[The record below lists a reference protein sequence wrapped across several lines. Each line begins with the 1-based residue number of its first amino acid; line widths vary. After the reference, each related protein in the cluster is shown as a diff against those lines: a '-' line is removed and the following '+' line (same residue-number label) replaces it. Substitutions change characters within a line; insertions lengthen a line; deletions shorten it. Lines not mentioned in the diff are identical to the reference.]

1 MQKVTPYL
9 NNDHATVVLTAND
22 GFELVGTTAPGNG
35 AKTPLTGFDVI
46 IKGLDIYHHSDKTF
60 FTTYTDPV
68 ISNSALAAEYDNGF
82 IKAHSTTAL
91 PVDENQPTTGYE
103 YQYHIL
109 KTPAQLDLMSEADLD
124 TYAVD
129 NNIDLTTATDQA
141 SKLAAIKAAVADP
154 SS

>member
-1 MQKVTPYL
+1 M
-9 NNDHATVVLTAND
+9 
-22 GFELVGTTAPGNG
+22 
-35 AKTPLTGFDVI
+35 TGFDVI
-46 IKGLDIYHHSDKTF
+46 IKGLDIYHNSDKAFFAGTTP
-60 FTTYTDPV
+60 FTTAYADPV
-68 ISNSALAAEYDNGF
+68 ISNSALAAEYDKGF

-103 YQYHIL
+103 YQYHVL

-124 TYAVD
+124 AYATD